1 MMTAT
6 HATRDVGVRSGRT
19 MARTTTARCTANTST
34 DKNQPN
40 GLCCQIINGATSGLL
55 HASQV
60 VRA

>member
-6 HATRDVGVRSGRT
+6 QAMREVGVRSGRT
-19 MARTTTARCTANTST
+19 MARATTARCTTNTSIE
-34 DKNQPN
+34 KSQPN
-40 GLCCQIINGATSGLL
+40 GLCCQITNGATSGLL